1 LILISVKDSADVT
14 LSAVME
20 SRRRLP
26 LVLLLLAREYLAEA
40 DDEVRERETPVPW
53 RWAGLY
59 GRMERGFG
67 RVVEVGGSRT
77 AGLILRWVNEEA
89 VGGGNGAGL
98 GVSLIS
104 GVSTSS

>member
-1 LILISVKDSADVT
+1 MILISVMDSADVT

-40 DDEVRERETPVPW
+40 DDEARERETPVPW

-59 GRMERGFG
+59 GRMARGFG
-67 RVVEVGGSRT
+67 RVVGSRT
-77 AGLILRWVNEEA
+77 AGLLLRCAKEGA